1 MKIYQDWLYLGLGH
15 IDFFELTFAEINL
28 HLKAASR
35 RMKDDYF
42 KIYTQ
47 ANLTSAFIAH
57 RLNGDKI
64 PTFDEAFPM
73 LITEEDKQQQEKDNL
88 EKIRKTML
96 AFVEGHNA
104 QFNRR

>member
-1 MKIYQDWLYLGLGH
+1 MGG
-15 IDFFELTFAEINL
+15 E
-28 HLKAASR
+28 
-35 RMKDDYF
+35 
-42 KIYTQ
+42 
-47 ANLTSAFIAH
+47 
-57 RLNGDKI
+57 KI
-64 PTFDEAFPM
+64 PSFDETFPM